1 VIDQKPPLVRMKR
14 SALRNLLD
22 LINPSSQKARL
33 TACSRGVMDMSEAAS
48 IQDEALG
55 LIEEG
60 IKSLPNE

>member
-1 VIDQKPPLVRMKR
+1 MKR

-22 LINPSSQKARL
+22 LINQSYQKAL
-33 TACSRGVMDMSEAAS
+33 LKACSRGVMDMSEAAS